1 MKIVQEGKIVNRKI
15 YISHEIYTKVQKMK
29 EGKLKFIKTRDRRS
43 RVMPEMIGMRIQ
55 VYNGKDY
62 KEIFIKEDMVGF
74 TLGSFVPTRFF
85 KSHGGAKKKDG
96 GKKK

>member
-1 MKIVQEGKIVNRKI
+1 MKIVQNGKVVNRKI
-15 YISHEIYTKVQKMK
+15 YISNEVYIKIQKMK
-29 EGKLKFIKTRDRRS
+29 EGKLKVIKTRDRRS
-43 RVMPEMIGMRIQ
+43 IIMPEMIGMRVQ

-74 TLGSFVPTRFF
+74 CLGSFVPTRFF
-85 KSHGGAKKKDG
+85 KSHGGDKKKDG